1 MFAVIIQTTG
11 QTASDKAQTLVA
23 WHNGKTY
30 AFNRDGVGNRG
41 SAGAWRAGQ
50 GEATARVI
58 GEPVA
63 VILTAGDYAD
73 LDQFEATKHEVK
85 PAVPSLLFQKS
96 DRKVRGYSAVSPKT
110 LSDVLADIQQSLLAD
125 PSGAGLAIFS
135 GNRPTKPVATKVL
148 ASTPAV
154 QVVAPVAPAPAIIP
168 ATPVANTNPA
178 PAPVAVGAGQ
188 VQWATLSTPSITDTE
203 VQSYR
208 PRTNLLGGSVSEVDL
223 FDKHRSASK
232 TMSIV
237 GHAGTGKT
245 SSVRHYS
252 ALRGLPLVILEC
264 DIALDETQTEGTY
277 IPTGNGNE
285 LAWAYSALATAI
297 QQPSVIL
304 LNELSRLAP
313 KNASLFLGLL
323 AERQLT
329 IGQRQGEVIKVHPEC
344 LIVADMNPVGYSG
357 VSKQDQAL
365 LDRFDSGVEYTYDL
379 AIDRIWCKSESFLT
393 EVVAKWR
400 ESVAIDPTATPFSHR
415 LTKSF
420 SWMVANFGLRPAVLT
435 LLQRFTKSEQDAL
448 KLSIQKSAIEIA
460 SEFGVDADNIHINL

>member
-23 WHNGKTY
+23 WHNQQTY
-30 AFNRDGVGNRG
+30 VFNRDGVGNRG

-50 GEATARVI
+50 GEASARVI

-63 VILTAGDYAD
+63 IALTAGDYAD
-73 LDQFEATKHEVK
+73 LDKFEATKTEAK
-85 PAVPSLLFQKS
+85 PSVPSLLFQKS
-96 DRKVRGYSAVSPKT
+96 DRKVRAYSAVSPKT
-110 LSDVLADIQQSLLAD
+110 LSDVLSDIQAILLTD
-125 PSGAGLAIFS
+125 PSGAGLAVYS
-135 GNRPTKPVATKVL
+135 GNRPTKAVATKVL
-148 ASTPAV
+148 ASSPAV
-154 QVVAPVAPAPAIIP
+154 HVVAPVAPAPAIVPP
-168 ATPVANTNPA
+168 APAVANTNPA
-178 PAPVAVGAGQ
+178 PAPVAVSVGN
-188 VQWATLSTPSITDTE
+188 VQWATLSTPDITDPD
-203 VQSYR
+203 VQSYL
-208 PRTNLLGGSVSEVDL
+208 PRTNLLGSVGEVDF
-223 FDKHRSASK
+223 FDAHRKASK
-232 TMSIV
+232 TVSIV

-252 ALRGLPLVILEC
+252 ALKGLPLVILEC

-285 LAWAYSALATAI
+285 LVWAYSALATAI

-313 KNASLFLGLL
+313 KNASLFLSLL

-344 LIVADMNPVGYSG
+344 LIVADQNPVGYSG

-365 LDRFDSGVEYTYDL
+365 LDRFFTAVEYEYDL
-379 AIDRIWCKSESFLT
+379 RIDRIWCKSEAFLT
-393 EVVAKWR
+393 EVVQKWR

-415 LTKSF
+415 LTKAF
-420 SWMVANFGLRPAVLT
+420 SWQVENFGLRPAVLA